1 MRAEHYGLP
10 HDQLL
15 AAHGLPSR
23 VESDAGGRSKKRAVG
38 SGEIDGPRQGQGVKA
53 GGPRGHEPQV
63 ESYIRVDVASAT
75 LVVYAFTSPRSDGHL
90 PFRQGVRLRCNHMR
104 SWNWWQNCH
113 RNLRKNC
120 GAELGLPFPVFA
132 LGKHGGVR
140 GVVPPYHCKSYP
152 CRLSRCYLTRDATP
166 AARRRGR
173 SACCGPFSFPTRY
186 DARLSP

>member
-1 MRAEHYGLP
+1 MVCHRGLNRTRVV
-10 HDQLL
+10 DQRKEPSDPGRSTAQGRVKVLRL
-15 AAHGLPSR
+15 AA
-23 VESDAGGRSKKRAVG
+23 
-38 SGEIDGPRQGQGVKA
+38 QGDMSLKSNPILG
-53 GGPRGHEPQV
+53 
-63 ESYIRVDVASAT
+63 VDVASAT